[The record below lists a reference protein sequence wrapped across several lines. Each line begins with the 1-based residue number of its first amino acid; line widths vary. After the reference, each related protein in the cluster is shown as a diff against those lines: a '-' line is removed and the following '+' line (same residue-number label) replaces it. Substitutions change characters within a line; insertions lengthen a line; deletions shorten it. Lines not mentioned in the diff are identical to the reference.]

1 MKIKPL
7 REIQRIDPNS
17 LQICDDFGF
26 IVKDGKFEK
35 IFTIFMYG
43 ANGVNFILIPEDGY
57 EDFIEESFRY
67 LENDIILKGNLS
79 LVDSIEITVF
89 PDLEVTKFEIGK
101 TAIKI
106 DLTRD
111 HSAVWYQFINFWCWQ
126 TFDVQNN
133 IVGYSKT
140 KELYTGETYGKH

>member
-1 MKIKPL
+1 MKSKPL
-7 REIQRIDPNS
+7 SEIQRIDPNS

-101 TAIKI
+101 VAMKI
-106 DLTRD
+106 ALTRN
-111 HSAVWYQFINFWCWQ
+111 HSAVWYNFINFWRWNM
-126 TFDVQNN
+126 FDDQNN
-133 IVGYSKT
+133 VVGYSRT
-140 KELYTGETYGKH
+140 KELYTGEAYGKH